1 MSIRTRFAP
10 SPTGLLHV
18 GNARAALFCFLFAK
32 KNGGQFLLRLDDTD
46 TERSTQDFA
55 DAIRADLDWLGLVW
69 DETARQSERF
79 DRYVAVF
86 ETLVA
91 QGHVYA
97 CYETPDELERKR
109 KRQLSR
115 GKPPVYDRA
124 GLGLSVDEKATL
136 EAEGRAPH
144 WRFKLSGNQ
153 VGWHDLVRGEQKIDT
168 SSLSDP
174 VIRRAD
180 GTWLYTLPSVVDD
193 LDMCISH
200 VIRGEDHVT
209 NTAAQAEMIAA
220 LGGTMPEFAHFS
232 LMLGTDGS
240 GLSKRL
246 GSLSLADLRDSGL
259 EPISLNA
266 HVARLGTADPIVP
279 AQTLQE
285 IIDGFDMSRLGRAP
299 ARFDPEDVTR
309 LNARILHET
318 PHAAVAE
325 RLAEI
330 GAPAQADFWEA
341 MRGNIEKFADM
352 QNIMALINGPI
363 TPVVD
368 AEDGDF
374 IARARALLPD
384 APFNMQS
391 WSVWTGR
398 LKEETGRKG
407 RGLFMPLR
415 MALTGQSHGPEMQH
429 LLYHI
434 GYDEAAARLEAA
446 GKN

>member
-32 KNGGQFLLRLDDTD
+32 KHDGQFVLRLDDTD
-46 TERSTQDFA
+46 RERSTQAFA
-55 DAIRADLDWLGLVW
+55 DAIQADLDWLGLKW
-69 DETARQSERF
+69 DETVRQSDRFERY
-79 DRYVAVF
+79 DAVF

-97 CYETPDELERKR
+97 CYETPEELERKR
-109 KRQLSR
+109 KRQLAR

-124 GLGLSVDEKATL
+124 GLALSADEKAAL
-136 EAEGRAPH
+136 EAEGRSAH

-153 VGWHDLVRGEQKIDT
+153 VAWRDLVRGEQKIDT
-168 SSLSDP
+168 ASVSDP

-180 GTWLYTLPSVVDD
+180 GSWLYTLPSVVDD
-193 LDMCISH
+193 LDMNISH

-209 NTAAQAEMIAA
+209 NTAAQVELFMA
-220 LGGTMPEFAHFS
+220 LGGEVPEFAHFS
-232 LMLGTDGS
+232 LMLGADGS

-246 GSLSLADLRDSGL
+246 GSLALADLRDSGL

-266 HVARLGTADPIVP
+266 HIARLGTADPVVP
-279 AQTLQE
+279 AQTMQE
-285 IIDGFDMSRLGRAP
+285 IIDGFDMARLGRAP

-318 PHAAVAE
+318 PYAAVAE

-330 GAPAQADFWEA
+330 GAPARAEFWEA
-341 MRGNIEKFADM
+341 MRGNIENFADM
-352 QNIMALINGPI
+352 QNIMVLINGPI
-363 TPVVD
+363 TPVVETDD
-368 AEDGDF
+368 ADY
-374 IARARALLPD
+374 IAQARALLPD
-384 APFNMQS
+384 APLDTES
-391 WSVWTGR
+391 WSDWTGR
-398 LKEETGRKG
+398 LKDETGRKG
-407 RGLFMPLR
+407 RALFMPLR

-434 GYDEAAARLEAA
+434 GYDEAVARLEAA
-446 GKN
+446 GKH

>member
-55 DAIRADLDWLGLVW
+55 DAIRAELDWLGLVW

-79 DRYVAVF
+79 DQYVAVF

-153 VGWHDLVRGEQKIDT
+153 VGWYDLVRGEQKIDT

-193 LDMCISH
+193 LDMYTSH

-368 AEDGDF
+368 VEDGDF

-407 RGLFMPLR
+407 RSLFMPLR

>member
-32 KNGGQFLLRLDDTD
+32 KHDGQFVLRLDDTD

-55 DAIRADLDWLGLVW
+55 DAIQADLDWLGLTW
-69 DETARQSERF
+69 DETARQSDRFERYDAAF
-79 DRYVAVF
+79 D
-86 ETLVA
+86 TLVA

-109 KRQLSR
+109 KRQLAR

-124 GLGLSVDEKATL
+124 GLGLSADEKAAL

-168 SSLSDP
+168 SSVSDP

-193 LDMCISH
+193 LDMKISH

-209 NTAAQAEMIAA
+209 NTAAQVELIAA
-220 LGGTMPEFAHFS
+220 LGGTVPEFAHFS
-232 LMLGTDGS
+232 LMLGADGS

-246 GSLSLADLRDSGL
+246 GSLALAELRDSGL

-266 HVARLGTADPIVP
+266 HIARLGTADPVVP
-279 AQTLQE
+279 AQTMQE
-285 IIDGFDMSRLGRAP
+285 IIDGFGMARLGRAP
-299 ARFDPEDVTR
+299 ARFDPEDVVR

-318 PHAAVAE
+318 PYAAVAD

-330 GAPAQADFWEA
+330 GAPTQAEFWEA

-352 QNIMALINGPI
+352 QNIMALINGPV
-363 TPVVD
+363 TPVVEADD
-368 AEDGDF
+368 ADYV
-374 IARARALLPD
+374 AQARALLPD
-384 APFNMQS
+384 APLDTQS

-434 GYDEAAARLEAA
+434 GYDEAVARLEAA
-446 GKN
+446 GKQ

>member
-32 KNGGQFLLRLDDTD
+32 KHGGQFVLRLDDTD
-46 TERSTQDFA
+46 RERSTQAFA
-55 DAIRADLDWLGLVW
+55 NAIQADLDWLGLKW
-69 DETARQSERF
+69 DETTCQSDRF
-79 DRYVAVF
+79 ECYDAVF

-97 CYETPDELERKR
+97 CYETPEELERKR
-109 KRQLSR
+109 KRQLAR

-124 GLGLSVDEKATL
+124 GMTLSADEKAAL
-136 EAEGRAPH
+136 EAEGRSAH

-153 VGWHDLVRGEQKIDT
+153 VAWPDLVRGEQKIDT
-168 SSLSDP
+168 ASLSDP

-180 GTWLYTLPSVVDD
+180 GSWLYTLPSVVDD
-193 LDMCISH
+193 LDMNISH

-209 NTAAQAEMIAA
+209 NTAAQVELIAA
-220 LGGTMPEFAHFS
+220 LGGEVPKFAHFS
-232 LMLGTDGS
+232 LMLGADGH

-246 GSLSLADLRDSGL
+246 GSLSLAGLRDSGL

-266 HVARLGTADPIVP
+266 HIARLGTADPVVP
-279 AQTLQE
+279 AQTMQE
-285 IIDGFDMSRLGRAP
+285 IIDGFDIARLGRAP

-318 PHAAVAE
+318 PYEAVAE
-325 RLAEI
+325 RLAEL
-330 GAPAQADFWEA
+330 GAPARAEFWEA
-341 MRGNIEKFADM
+341 MRGNIENFADI
-352 QNIMALINGPI
+352 QHIMALINGPI
-363 TPVVD
+363 TPVVEPDD
-368 AEDGDF
+368 ANY
-374 IARARALLPD
+374 IAHALALLPD
-384 APFNMQS
+384 APLDTES
-391 WSVWTGR
+391 WSDWTGR
-398 LKEETGRKG
+398 LKDETGRKG
-407 RGLFMPLR
+407 RALFMPLR

-434 GYDEAAARLEAA
+434 GYDEAVARLEAA
-446 GKN
+446 GKH

>member
-32 KNGGQFLLRLDDTD
+32 KHDGQFLLRLDDTD
-46 TERSTQDFA
+46 TERSTQAFA
-55 DAIRADLDWLGLVW
+55 DAIQADLDWLGLKW
-69 DETARQSERF
+69 DETARQSDRFERY
-79 DRYVAVF
+79 DGVF

-97 CYETPDELERKR
+97 CYETPEELERKR
-109 KRQLSR
+109 KRQLAR

-124 GLGLSVDEKATL
+124 GLGLSADEKTAL
-136 EAEGRAPH
+136 EAEGRSAH
-144 WRFKLSGNQ
+144 WRFKLSGNP
-153 VGWHDLVRGEQKIDT
+153 VVWHDLVRGEQKIDT
-168 SSLSDP
+168 ASVSDP

-180 GTWLYTLPSVVDD
+180 GSWLYTLPSVVDD
-193 LDMCISH
+193 LDMNISH

-209 NTAAQAEMIAA
+209 NTAAQVELIAA
-220 LGGTMPEFAHFS
+220 LGGEVPEFAHFS
-232 LMLGTDGS
+232 LMLGADGR

-246 GSLSLADLRDSGL
+246 GSLALADLRDSGL

-266 HVARLGTADPIVP
+266 HIARLGTADPVVP
-279 AQTLQE
+279 AQTMQE
-285 IIDGFDMSRLGRAP
+285 IIDGFDMARLGRAP

-318 PHAAVAE
+318 PYAAVVD

-330 GAPAQADFWEA
+330 GAPAQAEFWEA

-352 QNIMALINGPI
+352 QNILALIHGPV
-363 TPVVD
+363 TPVVEVDD
-368 AEDGDF
+368 ADYIEQ
-374 IARARALLPD
+374 ARALLPD
-384 APFNMQS
+384 APLGMDS
-391 WSVWTGR
+391 WSDWTGR

-407 RGLFMPLR
+407 RALFMPLR
-415 MALTGQSHGPEMQH
+415 KALTGQSHGPEMQH

-434 GYDEAAARLEAA
+434 GYDEAVARLEAA
-446 GKN
+446 GKH

>member
-32 KNGGQFLLRLDDTD
+32 KHDGQFVLRLDDTD
-46 TERSTQDFA
+46 RERSTQAFA
-55 DAIRADLDWLGLVW
+55 DAIQADLDWLGLKW
-69 DETARQSERF
+69 DETARQSDRFERY
-79 DRYVAVF
+79 DAVF

-97 CYETPDELERKR
+97 CFETPEELERKR
-109 KRQLSR
+109 KRQLAR

-124 GLGLSVDEKATL
+124 GLALSADEKAAL
-136 EAEGRAPH
+136 EAEGRSAH

-153 VGWHDLVRGEQKIDT
+153 VTWRDLVRGEQKIDT
-168 SSLSDP
+168 ASVSDP

-180 GTWLYTLPSVVDD
+180 GSWLYTLPSVVDD
-193 LDMCISH
+193 LDMNISH

-209 NTAAQAEMIAA
+209 NTAAQVELIAA
-220 LGGTMPEFAHFS
+220 LGGEVPEFAHFS
-232 LMLGTDGS
+232 LMLGADGS

-246 GSLSLADLRDSGL
+246 GSLALADLRDSGL

-266 HVARLGTADPIVP
+266 HIARLGTADPVVP
-279 AQTLQE
+279 AQTMQE
-285 IIDGFDMSRLGRAP
+285 IIEGFDMARLGRAP

-318 PHAAVAE
+318 PYAAVAE

-330 GAPAQADFWEA
+330 GAPARAEFWEA
-341 MRGNIEKFADM
+341 MRGNIENFADM
-352 QNIMALINGPI
+352 QNIMVLINGPI
-363 TPVVD
+363 TPVVETDD
-368 AEDGDF
+368 ADY
-374 IARARALLPD
+374 IAQARALLPD
-384 APFNMQS
+384 APLDTES
-391 WSVWTGR
+391 WSDWTGR
-398 LKEETGRKG
+398 LKDETGRKG
-407 RGLFMPLR
+407 RALFMPLR

-434 GYDEAAARLEAA
+434 GYDEAVARLEAA
-446 GKN
+446 GKH

>member
-32 KNGGQFLLRLDDTD
+32 KHDGQFVLRLDDTD
-46 TERSTQDFA
+46 RERSTQAFA
-55 DAIRADLDWLGLVW
+55 DAIQADLDWLGLEW
-69 DETARQSERF
+69 DETVRQSDRFERY
-79 DRYVAVF
+79 DAVF

-97 CYETPDELERKR
+97 CYETPEELERKR
-109 KRQLSR
+109 KRQLAR

-124 GLGLSVDEKATL
+124 GLALSADEKATL
-136 EAEGRAPH
+136 EAEGRSAH
-144 WRFKLSGNQ
+144 WRFKLSGSQ
-153 VGWHDLVRGEQKIDT
+153 VTWRDLVRGEQKIDT
-168 SSLSDP
+168 ASVSDP

-180 GTWLYTLPSVVDD
+180 GSWLYTLPSVVDD
-193 LDMCISH
+193 LDMNISH

-209 NTAAQAEMIAA
+209 NTAAQVELITA
-220 LGGTMPEFAHFS
+220 LGGEVPEFAHFS
-232 LMLGTDGS
+232 LMLGADGS

-246 GSLSLADLRDSGL
+246 GSLALADLRDGGL

-266 HVARLGTADPIVP
+266 HIARLGTADPVVP
-279 AQTLQE
+279 AQTMQE
-285 IIDGFDMSRLGRAP
+285 IIEGFDMARLGRAP

-318 PHAAVAE
+318 SYAAVAE

-330 GAPAQADFWEA
+330 GAPAQPEFWEA

-363 TPVVD
+363 TPVVETDD
-368 AEDGDF
+368 ADY
-374 IARARALLPD
+374 IAQARTLLPD
-384 APFNMQS
+384 VPLDTES
-391 WSVWTGR
+391 WSDWTGR
-398 LKEETGRKG
+398 LKDETGRKG
-407 RGLFMPLR
+407 RALFMPLR

-434 GYDEAAARLEAA
+434 GYDEAVARLEAA
-446 GKN
+446 GKH